1 VIRADAMEEY
11 VSEEKEKM
19 LVQFKKES
27 VEAKILQRLA
37 AADPLSAGVELM
49 NVDGLSTYCQNA
61 CVHFTARVFGPIR
74 SHRFR
79 HWSGTRVGPG
89 GVCRPARWQQVR
101 RLQQAARACD
111 SRGVWSSYRYSV
123 YSCRRFE

>member
-11 VSEEKEKM
+11 VSEEKTK
-19 LVQFKKES
+19 LDKLKKES

-37 AADPLSAGVELM
+37 AADPLSAGVQLKDA
-49 NVDGLSTYCQNA
+49 DGLSTYCQNA

-79 HWSGTRVGPG
+79 HW
-89 GVCRPARWQQVR
+89 
-101 RLQQAARACD
+101 
-111 SRGVWSSYRYSV
+111 
-123 YSCRRFE
+123 